1 MIDNDQD
8 LTILSQ
14 LVGCWAGTVLHRPV
28 ANQPF
33 ERMPGTS
40 ENRWVLGGRFVEMT
54 LRAADSWSAV
64 FYVGYKRSER
74 RHVLVSLEPGD
85 RRVITRRGEWVRD
98 CNRLLLTSDR
108 SKATCEITATGELKL
123 EFAEQGA
130 FGQDFVRLKAEYRPA
145 IVAGIVEPPVRQPR
159 RFVIA

>member
-8 LTILSQ
+8 QAILRR
-14 LVGCWAGTVLHRPV
+14 LVGCWAGTVLHR
-28 ANQPF
+28 ASADQPF
-33 ERMPGTS
+33 AHMPGTS

-54 LRAADSWSAV
+54 LRAGESWSAV
-64 FYVGYKRSER
+64 VYIGYERSER

-98 CNRLLLTSDR
+98 SNRLLLTSDR
-108 SKATCEITATGELKL
+108 SKATCEIAAAGELKL
-123 EFAEQGA
+123 EFVEQGA
-130 FGQDFVRLKAEYRPA
+130 SGLDFVRLKAEYRPA
-145 IVAGIVEPPVRQPR
+145 IVAGIVGPPVRQPR